1 MILLSKTYTAKL
13 NEIVAKFR
21 NCRMA
26 TSVEIAYDAASSTW
40 SMTPVH
46 IATGSCGPTYRTTN
60 FNTVMDIKNSLLSS
74 GISCTNKSAW

>member
-1 MILLSKTYTAKL
+1 MILLSKTYAAKL

-21 NCRMA
+21 NCRSL
-26 TSVEIAYDAASSTW
+26 TSVEIAYDGTTW

-46 IATGSCGPTYRTTN
+46 IAMGSCGPTYRTTN
-60 FNTVMDIKNSLLSS
+60 FNTVLDIKNSLLSS

>member
-1 MILLSKTYTAKL
+1 MILISKTYAAKL
-13 NEIVAKFR
+13 NEIVSKFR
-21 NCRMA
+21 NCRNL
-26 TSVEIAYDAASSTW
+26 TSVEIAYDDTTTTW

-74 GISCTNKSAW
+74 GISCTNKSLW